1 MIIFTL
7 GIVIKCNGY
16 EARQVSLLFFA
27 LVFVRSLWTQ
37 WQCTTLNSIDSSS
50 FSTREQ
56 ANSLLTELQR
66 PLFPAIERGGGGGGE
81 ENGSLFLPPAK
92 CQGKRFL
99 LAGRTGSRNAPL
111 IYSGTMS
118 GPKTNTIR
126 ELLTQPQHH
135 CFHLNFFAAFTNSLS
150 WQLTRLLS
158 KTMQASVTNF

>member
-16 EARQVSLLFFA
+16 EAWQVSLLFFA

-50 FSTREQ
+50 FSTRAQ
-56 ANSLLTELQR
+56 ANSLLTELRR
-66 PLFPAIERGGGGGGE
+66 PLFPAIERGGGGRKGGIFLSHPRNAR
-81 ENGSLFLPPAK
+81 EN
-92 CQGKRFL
+92 RFL

-111 IYSGTMS
+111 IYSGTTS

-158 KTMQASVTNF
+158 KTMQASVTSF

>member
-50 FSTREQ
+50 FSIREQ
-56 ANSLLTELQR
+56 ANSLLTELRR
-66 PLFPAIERGGGGGGE
+66 PLFPAIERGGRKGGLFFSHPLNAR
-81 ENGSLFLPPAK
+81 EN
-92 CQGKRFL
+92 RFL

-111 IYSGTMS
+111 IYSGTTS
-118 GPKTNTIR
+118 GPKRNTIR

-150 WQLTRLLS
+150 CQLTRLLS

>member
-16 EARQVSLLFFA
+16 EARHVSLLFFA

-66 PLFPAIERGGGGGGE
+66 PLFPAIERGVGGGGRKMG
-81 ENGSLFLPPAK
+81 LFFSHPLNARE
-92 CQGKRFL
+92 KRFL

-158 KTMQASVTNF
+158 KTIQVSITNF

>member
-50 FSTREQ
+50 FSTRAQ
-56 ANSLLTELQR
+56 ANSLLTELRR
-66 PLFPAIERGGGGGGE
+66 PLFPAIERGRRKGG
-81 ENGSLFLPPAK
+81 LFFSHPLNARE
-92 CQGKRFL
+92 KRFL

-111 IYSGTMS
+111 IYSGTTS

>member
-50 FSTREQ
+50 FSTRAQ
-56 ANSLLTELQR
+56 ANSLLTELRR
-66 PLFPAIERGGGGGGE
+66 PLFPAIERGGRKGG
-81 ENGSLFLPPAK
+81 LFFSHPLNARE
-92 CQGKRFL
+92 KRFL

-111 IYSGTMS
+111 IYSGTTS